1 MKKSMAMAAAC
12 LLVLLVSGC
21 NTVRGIVG
29 VGKAATD
36 AVGAVKDDVFG
47 AVNTLVN
54 SAEAVKTNVVNAA
67 KATTD
72 AATK

>member
-1 MKKSMAMAAAC
+1 MQKKLLIPVMFAA
-12 LLVLLVSGC
+12 LLLCGC
-21 NTVRGIVG
+21 NTVRSIVG
-29 VGKAATD
+29 IGKAAAD
-36 AVGAVKDDVFG
+36 AGVAVKDDVFG